1 MYHILFCLPRNSSQ
15 ESVKQFKVDGTHST
29 LNDVQ
34 VALLMIPDFKL
45 AVAWEF
51 DSSQITE
58 LPMATPIP
66 STVPASWTLI
76 WHAWIITATI
86 MFVYRPRFKAQ
97 KMGKKTRVEVYGPV

>member
-76 WHAWIITATI
+76 
-86 MFVYRPRFKAQ
+86 
-97 KMGKKTRVEVYGPV
+97 